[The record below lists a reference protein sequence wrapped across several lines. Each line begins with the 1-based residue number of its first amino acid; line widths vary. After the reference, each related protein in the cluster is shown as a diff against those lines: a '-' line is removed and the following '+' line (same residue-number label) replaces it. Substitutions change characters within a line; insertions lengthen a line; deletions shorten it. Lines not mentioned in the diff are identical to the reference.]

1 MIKCDLY
8 GDCGTGEA
16 GNGDTAEAVFKDK
29 NGVNQGISLK

>member
-8 GDCGTGEA
+8 GDCRTGEA
-16 GNGDTAEAVFKDK
+16 GNRDTMETVFKAK